1 MTILTPNSSDILQ
14 TNDHA
19 NMEERYRK
27 AGVVA
32 NDGETNS
39 GVTLES
45 APPGASPGGWCGVG
59 GGYSYPPPAATP
71 LASASSSHCHGFID
85 LFTPTADWRWLLL
98 LCQTSAED
106 STTDHLVSAPHSTD
120 QCSGQARDGRHGGHH
135 QGSADRAA
143 AAQGAG
149 GYGEVSGLY
158 SVPTPG
164 WVSRLCRAGTLM
176 TSS

>member
-1 MTILTPNSSDILQ
+1 MTILTPNSSHILQ

-19 NMEERYRK
+19 NMEARYRK

-45 APPGASPGGWCGVG
+45 APPGASPGSLCGVG

-71 LASASSSHCHGFID
+71 LASASASHCHGFID

-98 LCQTSAED
+98 L
-106 STTDHLVSAPHSTD
+106 
-120 QCSGQARDGRHGGHH
+120 RK
-135 QGSADRAA
+135 
-143 AAQGAG
+143 
-149 GYGEVSGLY
+149 
-158 SVPTPG
+158 TPPP
-164 WVSRLCRAGTLM
+164 AT
-176 TSS
+176 TSSSPLLAPLFSVQATQGTGVMEDTIKTALTELLQRRVPEATEK

>member
-1 MTILTPNSSDILQ
+1 MMLLCVMTILTPNSSHILQ

-19 NMEERYRK
+19 NMEARYRK

-39 GVTLES
+39 GVTLDS

-71 LASASSSHCHGFID
+71 LASASHCHGFID

-98 LCQTSAED
+98 L
-106 STTDHLVSAPHSTD
+106 
-120 QCSGQARDGRHGGHH
+120 RK
-135 QGSADRAA
+135 
-143 AAQGAG
+143 
-149 GYGEVSGLY
+149 
-158 SVPTPG
+158 TPP
-164 WVSRLCRAGTLM
+164 AT
-176 TSS
+176 TSSSTLL

>member
-1 MTILTPNSSDILQ
+1 MLLCIMTILTPNSSHILQ

-19 NMEERYRK
+19 NMEARYRK

-71 LASASSSHCHGFID
+71 LASASASHCHGFID

-98 LCQTSAED
+98 L
-106 STTDHLVSAPHSTD
+106 
-120 QCSGQARDGRHGGHH
+120 RK
-135 QGSADRAA
+135 
-143 AAQGAG
+143 
-149 GYGEVSGLY
+149 
-158 SVPTPG
+158 TPP
-164 WVSRLCRAGTLM
+164 AT
-176 TSS
+176 TSSSPLLAPLFSVQATQGTGVMEDTIKTALTELLQRRVPEATEK

>member
-1 MTILTPNSSDILQ
+1 MTILTPNSSHILQ

-19 NMEERYRK
+19 NMEARYRK

-71 LASASSSHCHGFID
+71 LASASASHCHGFID
-85 LFTPTADWRWLLL
+85 LFTPTADWRWLLQLRKTPPPTTSSSPL
-98 LCQTSAED
+98 LS
-106 STTDHLVSAPHSTD
+106 SSV
-120 QCSGQARDGRHGGHH
+120 QCSGHPRDGRHGGHH
-135 QGSADRAA
+135 QDSADRAA
-143 AAQGAG
+143 AAPGAG

-158 SVPTPG
+158 SVSTSG
-164 WVSRLCRAGTLM
+164 WVSGLCRAGTLM

>member
-1 MTILTPNSSDILQ
+1 MMLLCVMTILTPNSSHILQ

-19 NMEERYRK
+19 NMEARYRK

-71 LASASSSHCHGFID
+71 LASASASHCHGFID

-98 LCQTSAED
+98 RKT
-106 STTDHLVSAPHSTD
+106 P
-120 QCSGQARDGRHGGHH
+120 
-135 QGSADRAA
+135 
-143 AAQGAG
+143 
-149 GYGEVSGLY
+149 
-158 SVPTPG
+158 PTP
-164 WVSRLCRAGTLM
+164 T
-176 TSS
+176 TSSSPLLAPLFSVQATQGTGVMEDTIKTALTELLQRRVPEATEK